1 MLIIVYIPP
10 IYMGHNIMLGKS
22 DTNKQIAVFGSE
34 RSLVT
39 GAESPRDKGTIAND
53 IRVET
58 FQFCDLKKKIP

>member
-1 MLIIVYIPP
+1 
-10 IYMGHNIMLGKS
+10 MLGKS